1 MPRESSNTQ
10 TERHNPETTLT
21 EFYNL
26 FAAIVTP
33 NGVKIIKF
41 HMRRILGEEPAKVL
55 EQNPKRFAE
64 AFTQLFGCE
73 EAVRIVEQM
82 IISHF
87 SIELESNKSLIG
99 MLKEGRYEE
108 FNRTLSA
115 FNQVRA
121 RSGSV

>member
-1 MPRESSNTQ
+1 MRQEDNNAQ
-10 TERHNPETTLT
+10 TGQYDPETTLT
-21 EFYNL
+21 AFFDL

-41 HMRRILGEEPAKVL
+41 HMHRILGEEPAKVL
-55 EQNPKRFAE
+55 EKNPRRFAE

-73 EAVRIVEQM
+73 EAVKIVEQL

-87 SIELESNKSLIG
+87 SINLESNKSLIG
-99 MLKEGRYEE
+99 MLREGRYEE
-108 FNRTLSA
+108 FNRTLSI
-115 FNQVRA
+115 FNQVKT